1 MSIQVQEF
9 VTIMTYD
16 NWFSVQLINLIQAI
30 EGQKNAEDIKGIIKE
45 IQHGLNYAS
54 ENQSSINSLL
64 VRMAEG
70 LIGPVLRTYH
80 FDKEQQNQKDDINI
94 DELKNAL
101 GQHQKNKVIN
111 KMSGS
116 LSSLKS

>member
-1 MSIQVQEF
+1 MA
-9 VTIMTYD
+9 YD

-30 EGQKNAEDIKGIIKE
+30 EGQKNVDEIKSIIDE
-45 IQHGLNYAS
+45 IQRGLQYVSANP
-54 ENQSSINSLL
+54 NSINSLL
-64 VRMAEG
+64 VRMGEG

-80 FDKEQQNQKDDINI
+80 FDTESDKKKEDINI

-116 LSSLKS
+116 LSSLKSLEEID